1 MFKWIAKATRSKKGV
16 LSIIAIWLIAVIVLT
31 LVAPAAKDQVSKS
44 DGSGLPETALS
55 EKAQKQM
62 DAYFKED
69 DGTPAIAVFTSKEK
83 LTKQQL
89 KEIGDASKA
98 ISENHSKNIKEVLPL
113 YKMPPQAQAALLS
126 KDGTSITLPVTL
138 KSGLESK
145 DITSVLKDLK
155 KEIKQNVSDSVKVK
169 WTGPAAIASD
179 SVQLFSNADVVL
191 ILATVAIILILLI
204 LIYHSPLLAIIPLL
218 ACGIVYLVVDRVLGL
233 MGKAGVH
240 LDQQSLSIMSILL
253 FAALTDYSLF
263 VFARFREELKTRKN
277 KYESMFHAMKSV
289 AEPIFFSGSTVFVAM
304 LMLFFASDAGYRN
317 FAPIFSSAM
326 VIILI
331 GGLTLVPALF
341 TLFGKKAFWPFIP
354 KNGVQKK
361 EKQHIWDK
369 IGVFV
374 SRRPKTIIAVI
385 TLLLVVFSLNTFN
398 IKYSFNL
405 LKSFPSDM
413 ESRQGFEILEDKYS
427 PGSLAPTNVL
437 ITSDHQLDPEK
448 LTAIAQQLEKQ
459 KGVES
464 ISPSSETIAKA
475 YQNNVSEDGK
485 AVKLQM
491 ILKDNPYTLDAI
503 AAMDQL
509 NDHRSGI
516 LKDSNAHNDYHL
528 YFTGETAQQ
537 ADMNK
542 ANDRDTLVVVILV
555 TVFIMVMLGL
565 QTRSIIAPIYMM
577 VTILLSYF
585 AALGLGM
592 WIFDH
597 IFGYDAMS
605 YRIPL
610 YTFVFLV
617 ALGVDYNIM
626 LVSRIKEE
634 MGSFS
639 LKEAVHLGIG
649 KTGGVISS
657 AGLILA
663 ATFAVL
669 TTQPIQEL
677 FMFGFMVAIGVLMDT
692 FLVRSML
699 VPAIILI
706 LGKWS
711 FWPSKEQKQKD
722 KTHSTSM

>member
-1 MFKWIAKATRSKKGV
+1 MFKWMATATRSKKGI
-16 LSIIAIWLIAVIVLT
+16 SIIISVWILAVIILSVT
-31 LVAPAAKDQVSKS
+31 APKAKDEISKGNS
-44 DGSGLPETALS
+44 SGLPQSALS
-55 EKAQKQM
+55 EKAQKEM
-62 DAYFKED
+62 DRYFKED
-69 DGTPAIAVFTSKEK
+69 DGTPAIAVFTSAEK
-83 LTKQQL
+83 LTKEQLQQ
-89 KEIGDASKA
+89 IADASKN
-98 ISENHSKNIKEVLPL
+98 ISENHSKNVKEVLPL
-113 YKMPPQAQAALLS
+113 YQLPPQAQAALLS
-126 KDGTSITLPVTL
+126 EDGTSLTLPITL

-145 DITSVLKDLK
+145 KITSVLDQLK
-155 KEIKQNVSDSVKVK
+155 KDIKQSVSDPIKIK
-169 WTGPAAIASD
+169 MTGPAAIASD

-191 ILATVAIILILLI
+191 ILATVAIILVLLI
-204 LIYHSPLLAIIPLL
+204 LIYHSPLLAVIPLL
-218 ACGIVYLVVDRVLGL
+218 ACGIVYLVVERVLGL

-263 VFARFREELKTRKN
+263 VFARFREELKTQEN
-277 KYESMFHAMKSV
+277 KYESMYQAMKAVS
-289 AEPIFFSGSTVFVAM
+289 EPIFFSGSTVFVAM

-317 FAPIFSSAM
+317 FAPIFSTAM
-326 VIILI
+326 IIILL

-354 KNGVQKK
+354 KQDAK
-361 EKQHIWDK
+361 EKAKQPIWDK

-374 SRRPKTIIAVI
+374 SRRPKTIIAVL
-385 TLLLVVFSLNTFN
+385 TLILVVFSLNTFN

-413 ESRQGFEILEDKYS
+413 ESREGFEILEDKYS
-427 PGSLAPTNVL
+427 PGSLAPTTVL
-437 ITSDHQLDPEK
+437 ITSDEQLDAGK
-448 LTAIAQQLEKQ
+448 LTAIAQELEAQ

-464 ISPSSETIAKA
+464 ITPSSKTIAQN
-475 YQNNVSEDGK
+475 YQANASDNGK
-485 AVKLQM
+485 AVTLQM

-503 AAMDQL
+503 DTMDRL
-509 NDHRSGI
+509 NSDRTDMLKNSGT
-516 LKDSNAHNDYHL
+516 KGEYHL
-528 YFTGETAQQ
+528 YFTGETAKQ
-537 ADMNK
+537 ADLNK
-542 ANDRDTLVVVILV
+542 ANNRDTIVVVVLV
-555 TVFIMVMLGL
+555 TLFIMVMLGL

-577 VTILLSYF
+577 ATILLSYF

-597 IFGYDAMS
+597 FFGYDAMS
-605 YRIPL
+605 FRIPL

-626 LVSRIKEE
+626 LISRIKEE
-634 MGSFS
+634 LGSFS
-639 LKEAVHLGIG
+639 LKEAVHRGIG

-699 VPAIILI
+699 VPAIILL

-711 FWPSKEQKQKD
+711 FWPSKA
-722 KTHSTSM
+722 KTEPKERNMSV